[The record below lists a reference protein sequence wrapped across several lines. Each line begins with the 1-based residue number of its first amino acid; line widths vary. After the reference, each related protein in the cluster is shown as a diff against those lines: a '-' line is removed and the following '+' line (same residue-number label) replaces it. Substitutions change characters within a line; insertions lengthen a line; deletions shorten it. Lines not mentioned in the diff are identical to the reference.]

1 MLVWFFEGT
10 HSYFSSAV
18 CACAFA
24 YLRLLPCTL
33 SSAVIILGLL
43 PASSPDTIPVAVQP
57 AGEAAPAEMV
67 HAANGAGE
75 EEGDPGHD
83 DAGGGPSAAFLQLSP
98 VEGSEDRLQ
107 EVG

>member
-1 MLVWFFEGT
+1 MCLCMSPT
-10 HSYFSSAV
+10 AV
-18 CACAFA
+18 
-24 YLRLLPCTL
+24 RIP
-33 SSAVIILGLL
+33 GLL
-43 PASSPDTIPVAVQP
+43 IPSPPDAIPVAVQP
-57 AGEAAPAEMV
+57 AGEAALAEMV

-83 DAGGGPSAAFLQLSP
+83 DAGAGPSAAFLQLPP